1 MPMKSVV
8 FPFSLSRLLI
18 ATAVAVAWV
27 AVIPL
32 GAFDAVAQDKD
43 KAKKD
48 EKKEEK
54 KAEEEKGLPAGHS
67 NHGEAFNE
75 GPRQKAYLMGGTGN
89 VTFPATC
96 SKPIV
101 QKFINQGLGQLH
113 GFWFFEAE
121 RSFRQA
127 AAIDPECAI
136 AYWGMAMANINNDKR
151 AKGFIAL
158 AVKRKDKVTER
169 ERMYIEAVDAYVKAG
184 SKKNKDRS
192 RAYAKAL
199 ERISVSYTHLTL
211 PTTPYV

>member
-48 EKKEEK
+48 EKKEDK

-127 AAIDPECAI
+127 AAIAPECAI
-136 AYWGMAMANINNDKR
+136 AYWGMAMANSTNDKR
-151 AKGFIAL
+151 A
-158 AVKRKDKVTER
+158 
-169 ERMYIEAVDAYVKAG
+169 
-184 SKKNKDRS
+184 
-192 RAYAKAL
+192 
-199 ERISVSYTHLTL
+199 
-211 PTTPYV
+211 